1 MDINPR
7 HIEIA
12 RNEGEAKYRR
22 IQYLSSGMDS
32 NVPGT

>member
-1 MDINPR
+1 MDLKSR

-12 RNEGEAKYRR
+12 RKGGEAKYSG